1 MDKQFAQAVDYFEA
15 HGLKYVSVSP
25 YVFKGDAET
34 LTFRTQAEA
43 KKEYIKRHK
52 RKKGFCIVCG
62 NPMEE
67 IPNPS
72 GARTCRCDKCFK
84 EYLEKNRAEKC
95 LVSIKK
101 ETKEKLLRLGAK
113 WKLTYSGEVID
124 RLLEDKKI

>member
-52 RKKGFCIVCG
+52 RKKGFCIVCD

-72 GARTCRCDKCFK
+72 GARTCRCNKCFK
-84 EYLEKNRAEKC
+84 EYLEKNRTEKC
-95 LVSIKK
+95 FVSIKK
-101 ETKEKLLRLGAK
+101 KTKEKLLRLGAK

-124 RLLEDKKI
+124 RLLEDKEI